1 MHAHKCIPTH
11 ALSLSLCIPPNTHT
25 HTHSLTLTHSNCYGI
40 QVVMVLQ
47 VQGVTLVRP
56 VLLELLERQAI
67 PGVLVPLAP
76 QAGPERLVPQAITVC
91 PAILDALV

>member
-1 MHAHKCIPTH
+1 M
-11 ALSLSLCIPPNTHT
+11 
-25 HTHSLTLTHSNCYGI
+25 
-40 QVVMVLQ
+40 LQ

-56 VLLELLERQAI
+56 VLLELLVRQAI